1 MVDTTTETIAEV
13 KENKEHLKTEFT
25 ELLALRAEALK
36 VGVSKDVL
44 ALVNRAI
51 QAYEQG
57 FPESIDKLSLEQL
70 VAANKEFDGTRALIA
85 QQIAQKTNSTTVNTA
100 TKDEDLIAQANEL
113 FKNSKIENVQFAYNS
128 TEIQGEYISLLKGA
142 SELMKANKNWNL
154 TLSGHTDNM
163 GSAAF
168 NLDLSKRRATAVKAF
183 LVQNGVPASRIF
195 VEYYGL
201 SKPIVPNDTEQNRL
215 KNRRVEF
222 KITSQL

>member
-1 MVDTTTETIAEV
+1 
-13 KENKEHLKTEFT
+13 
-25 ELLALRAEALK
+25 LRAEALK